1 MSTPHIPC
9 RARSHAW
16 MTSLAPWDYPQLV
29 VVVFVEHAGTHGG
42 IDSAPR
48 AKLMYQE
55 RCGTDMQNARL
66 DLSNPDTIEAIKEG
80 KTPTPGQAV
89 KPPATPVTNGLGH

>member
-1 MSTPHIPC
+1 M
-9 RARSHAW
+9 ARDHAW
-16 MTSLAPWDYPQLV
+16 LASFAPRDNPELV

-42 IDSAPR
+42 IDSAPL
-48 AKLMYQE
+48 AKLMYQA
-55 RCGTDMQNARL
+55 RFGSDMQNARL

-80 KTPTPGQAV
+80 KTPAPGHAV